1 MRIPVARFRVAVFRV
16 AGYQDQCHDLAHVF
30 VCGGDA
36 DIIAPHM
43 TASAEAV
50 PGLVLDDLAV
60 ALP

>member
-1 MRIPVARFRVAVFRV
+1 MITPDAGVVRSRV
-16 AGYQDQCHDLAHVF
+16 AGYQDQCHDRAHVF

-43 TASAEAV
+43 TTSADAA
-50 PGLVLDDLAV
+50 PGLMLDGLAV

>member
-1 MRIPVARFRVAVFRV
+1 VFRV
-16 AGYQDQCHDLAHVF
+16 AGYQDQCHDLSHVF

-36 DIIAPHM
+36 DIIASHM